1 MSNGNSL
8 STNKDYWHSKNDD
21 WYAYFEYDFN
31 NNAVLKQ
38 LVDKNDI
45 DQGFRVYL
53 RSDHHRHVG
62 KPGSH
67 KKKWDVAEL
76 MVNRDVTYYS
86 EEKNDEQGQLIEGVR
101 DVAYGKT
108 HLLWELSHRGCNCGS
123 SGATGSVSYL
133 IDTQG
138 PKVTGIYAATDAA
151 GKN

>member
-1 MSNGNSL
+1 M
-8 STNKDYWHSKNDD
+8 
-21 WYAYFEYDFN
+21 
-31 NNAVLKQ
+31 
-38 LVDKNDI
+38 
-45 DQGFRVYL
+45 YL

-123 SGATGSVSYL
+123 SGATGSVAYL

-151 GKN
+151 GKNRVADGSGFKAGETGYLVMEFDENIRFANNQAEELGLNLDFVRDIK